1 MTLTYMQLSSI
12 LGALKELQ
20 EMKMSFKL
28 SMIIAKNIDMLEK
41 EEEFYIR
48 QEQEFALK
56 YLARDTETGEFIQ
69 KQPGMFEIIPELLE
83 ECQEARKA
91 LDEFTAEV
99 ELKMIPLSL
108 IEDFDF
114 TPAQVKGLSLIIN
127 EEE

>member
-1 MTLTYMQLSSI
+1 MTLTYTQLSSI
-12 LGALKELQ
+12 LGVLKELQ

-56 YLARDTETGEFIQ
+56 YLARDEETGEFIQ

-99 ELKMIPLSL
+99 ELKMIPMSL

>member
-1 MTLTYMQLSSI
+1 MTLNYTQISSI
-12 LGALKELQ
+12 LAALKELQ

-28 SMIIAKNIDMLEK
+28 GLIIAKNIEMLEK
-41 EEEFYIR
+41 EEAFYIS
-48 QEQEFALK
+48 QEQNFALK
-56 YLARDTETGEFIQ
+56 YLVRDEETGEFVQ

-99 ELKMIPLSL
+99 ELKMIPVSL
-108 IEDFDF
+108 IENFDF
-114 TPAQVKGLSLIIN
+114 TPAQVKGLSLIID

>member
-1 MTLTYMQLSSI
+1 MTLNYTQISSI
-12 LGALKELQ
+12 LAALKELQ

-28 SMIIAKNIDMLEK
+28 GLIIAKNIEMLEK
-41 EEEFYIR
+41 EEAFYIS
-48 QEQEFALK
+48 QEQNFALK
-56 YLARDTETGEFIQ
+56 YLARDEETGEFVQ

-99 ELKMIPLSL
+99 ELKMIPVSL
-108 IEDFDF
+108 IENFDF
-114 TPAQVKGLSLIIN
+114 TPAQVKGLSLIID

>member
-1 MTLTYMQLSSI
+1 MTLTYVQLSSI
-12 LGALKELQ
+12 LGSLKELQ

-56 YLARDTETGEFIQ
+56 YLARDEETGEFIQ

-99 ELKMIPLSL
+99 ELKMIPMSL

>member
-1 MTLTYMQLSSI
+1 MTLNYVQISSV
-12 LGALKELQ
+12 LEALKELQ

-48 QEQEFALK
+48 QEQEFAMK
-56 YLARDTETGEFIQ
+56 YLARDEETGEFIQ

-83 ECQEARKA
+83 ECQDARKA

-99 ELKMIPLSL
+99 ELKMIPMSL

-114 TPAQVKGLSLIIN
+114 TPAQAKGLSLIIN

>member
-1 MTLTYMQLSSI
+1 MTLNYVQLSSI
-12 LGALKELQ
+12 LGSLKELQ

-56 YLARDTETGEFIQ
+56 YLLRDQETGEFIQ

-99 ELKMIPLSL
+99 ELKMIPMSL

>member
-1 MTLTYMQLSSI
+1 MTLNYIQLSSI
-12 LGALKELQ
+12 LGSLKELQ

-56 YLARDTETGEFIQ
+56 YLARDEETGEFIQ

-99 ELKMIPLSL
+99 ELKMIPMSL

>member
-12 LGALKELQ
+12 LAALKELQ

-48 QEQEFALK
+48 QEQEFAMK
-56 YLARDTETGEFIQ
+56 YLVRDKETGEFVQ

-99 ELKMIPLSL
+99 ELKMIPMSL

>member
-1 MTLTYMQLSSI
+1 MTLNYIQLSSI
-12 LGALKELQ
+12 LEALKELQ

-48 QEQEFALK
+48 QEQEFAMK
-56 YLARDTETGEFIQ
+56 YLARDEETGEFIQ

-99 ELKMIPLSL
+99 ELKMIPMSL
-108 IEDFDF
+108 IENLDF

>member
-1 MTLTYMQLSSI
+1 MTLNYAQLSSI
-12 LGALKELQ
+12 LESLKELQ

-48 QEQEFALK
+48 QEQEFAMK
-56 YLARDTETGEFIQ
+56 YLVRDEETGEFIQ
-69 KQPGMFEIIPELLE
+69 KQPGMFEIIPEMLE

-99 ELKMIPLSL
+99 ELKMIPMSL

>member
-1 MTLTYMQLSSI
+1 MTLNYAQLSSI

-48 QEQEFALK
+48 QEQEFAMK
-56 YLARDTETGEFIQ
+56 YLARNEETGEFIQ
-69 KQPGMFEIIPELLE
+69 KQPGMFEIIPEMLE
-83 ECQEARKA
+83 ECQDARKA

-99 ELKMIPLSL
+99 ELKMIPMSL